1 LQQLPLVECSDSSS
15 LFATKCLEMSEGDML
30 VVKALVDVLTFQNDD
45 LASKMVLTFF
55 KEFKQ
60 GLAED

>member
-1 LQQLPLVECSDSSS
+1 
-15 LFATKCLEMSEGDML
+15 MSEGDML